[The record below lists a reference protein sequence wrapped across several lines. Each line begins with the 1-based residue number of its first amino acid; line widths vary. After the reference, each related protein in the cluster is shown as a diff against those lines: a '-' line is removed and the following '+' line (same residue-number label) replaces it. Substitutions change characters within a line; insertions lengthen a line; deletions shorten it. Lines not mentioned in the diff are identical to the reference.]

1 MRTVT
6 IKLSEFAVLTGFLHD
21 KNEEM
26 ENIEAFPAVLVLPGG
41 GFRTVSF
48 REGEPIAQA
57 YFAKGYQGFVLK
69 YTTVTDNPN
78 ATIETPMQEVVEAIK
93 YLRANAKDLALIANQ
108 ICLVGFSGGGHLAA
122 AVATHSDIKPD
133 ALILGYPGIVHSDL
147 RAMDCPDICE
157 SVDKKTPETF
167 MFGMNGDT
175 VTPPEHMLAF
185 ANALNKNGI
194 EFEMHMFKGLGHGL
208 SLGTSYTCAGF
219 ADDVKPRYAKW
230 FEMSVEWLEEVF
242 GDFKLYG
249 VNDGRDSKYN
259 IDRNLQF
266 LFGNQQAKELCIEKM
281 PVLAGFTNEKQMI
294 EMTPRKIN
302 GFMKTISKEELIM
315 LDEELSTIQ

>member
-1 MRTVT
+1 
-6 IKLSEFAVLTGFLHD
+6 
-21 KNEEM
+21 
-26 ENIEAFPAVLVLPGG
+26 
-41 GFRTVSF
+41 
-48 REGEPIAQA
+48 
-57 YFAKGYQGFVLK
+57 
-69 YTTVTDNPN
+69 
-78 ATIETPMQEVVEAIK
+78 
-93 YLRANAKDLALIANQ
+93 
-108 ICLVGFSGGGHLAA
+108 
-122 AVATHSDIKPD
+122 
-133 ALILGYPGIVHSDL
+133 
-147 RAMDCPDICE
+147 
-157 SVDKKTPETF
+157 
-167 MFGMNGDT
+167 
-175 VTPPEHMLAF
+175 
-185 ANALNKNGI
+185 
-194 EFEMHMFKGLGHGL
+194 MFKGLGHGL